1 MLAAPCMFYVHP
13 QSAMW
18 RATPAPHSSSP
29 SCQLDFKFPVCFF
42 LVSAQSAF
50 LLLFQLTLSPLARLV
65 ELGKGSFGSAGCLKT
80 GKLGLGHGEG
90 ERCLVFFYSS
100 FQEEAWSVCVF
111 AELSCHH
118 VLAYVL
124 SKGWGRGSHQETY
137 VLGWQHWEQ
146 TMLCSFQ
153 PTADQDDSHSAAF

>member
-1 MLAAPCMFYVHP
+1 MYVLC
-13 QSAMW
+13 
-18 RATPAPHSSSP
+18 SP
-29 SCQLDFKFPVCFF
+29 PVCNVKSYTSTPFF
-42 LVSAQSAF
+42 LSLLPAWFQIPCVLFPRFCPKCFPTAVSVNTEPFGQAGGAGQG
-50 LLLFQLTLSPLARLV
+50 QLWVYGVPQNWQT
-65 ELGKGSFGSAGCLKT
+65 GIGSWWRRKVF
-80 GKLGLGHGEG
+80 
-90 ERCLVFFYSS
+90 VFFYYSS